1 MRAGVA
7 LREIAFQL
15 AVRAGSA
22 RRAVA
27 FHLAVRARSALRA
40 AVFPLAVRAGGAL
53 RAIAFQLAVRA
64 GIALRA
70 VAFQLV
76 MCTPFLSHLTSDKP
90 LPETTRDCY
99 EISRRICHARPVV
112 VVVRRQ
118 PSLGRHHFFGRA
130 AASERLKFGRRLNF
144 PPRRVRPRPGSDLSG
159 ALLPRATRRPAVPT
173 TAPSD
178 PL

>member
-1 MRAGVA
+1 MGAGVA
-7 LREIAFQL
+7 RCAVAFQLPVRAGAALRAVGFPL

-22 RRAVA
+22 
-27 FHLAVRARSALRA
+27 LRA
-40 AVFPLAVRAGGAL
+40 S
-53 RAIAFQLAVRA
+53 AFQLAVRA

-99 EISRRICHARPVV
+99 EISRRIRHARPVV

-159 ALLPRATRRPAVPT
+159 ALLPRATRRPAVHT